1 MFCREAKISPIQPSK
16 KEEEIKEIPWTK
28 FVDHENKG
36 NDRFLKKLLIFNQ
49 ILLIGIISTQHR
61 TVWGICILMLDFKSW
76 SSWSC
81 SLSVHSARRV
91 PISELSINRLENL
104 TTSAGGTTIR
114 AVLDSLDFPMY
125 KVCTR
130 GSFWTKSILGTS
142 YYFFPRWGGGGR
154 EVEGLLSLLRSV
166 GLLNI
171 NKEYRKLTVNWLP
184 INCQWGGGGRGD
196 HKRGKNKLTCDI
208 TMINPQTFRFRAPM
222 LCHWATG
229 NFLAS

>member
-28 FVDHENKG
+28 LVGHENKG
-36 NDRFLKKLLIFNQ
+36 NDRFLKKLLIVNQ
-49 ILLIGIISTQHR
+49 IFLIGIISTQHR

-142 YYFFPRWGGGGR
+142 YYFLPRWGEG
-154 EVEGLLSLLRSV
+154 VERWRDYLVYFDQSAYW
-166 GLLNI
+166 I
-171 NKEYRKLTVNWLP
+171 
-184 INCQWGGGGRGD
+184 
-196 HKRGKNKLTCDI
+196 
-208 TMINPQTFRFRAPM
+208 
-222 LCHWATG
+222 
-229 NFLAS
+229 